1 MIRSFADLSSP
12 IGRVRVVARDG
23 AICRVDFETH
33 AGFEDSARGD
43 ERPDDPLLARALV
56 QLREYFAGERAEFD
70 LPLEPEGGT
79 PFQRRAWKALRE
91 IPFGQTRTYGDQAR
105 AIQHPTAVRAVGAA
119 NGRNPIGIIVPCH
132 RVIGSDGKL
141 TGYAGG
147 MAAKRWLLEHEAR
160 VLGASDRHAP
170 ALSRTRAEA

>member
-1 MIRSFADLSSP
+1 MTRTYADLSSP
-12 IGRVRVVARDG
+12 VGRVRVIARDG

-33 AGFEDSARGD
+33 AGFDISPRGD
-43 ERPDDPLLARALV
+43 ERPDDPLLARALD
-56 QLREYFAGERAEFD
+56 QLREYFAGARAEFD

-91 IPFGQTRTYGDQAR
+91 IPFGQTRTYGEQAR
-105 AIQHPTAVRAVGAA
+105 AIQQPTAVRAVGAA

-147 MAAKRWLLEHEAR
+147 MAAKRWLLDHEAR
-160 VLGASDRHAP
+160 VMAGRS
-170 ALSRTRAEA
+170 TEA